1 MNQLTEYRRE
11 FHKHPENG
19 WREFRTSARVAEI
32 LTGMGYDVA
41 MGPDVIEPGSVGEPE
56 RLSEEQIRQEMERAV
71 RQGADPAFVERTQGW
86 PGVMAVLDT
95 GREGPVSAM
104 RFEMDCLPY
113 DEPQRPGY
121 RPCDE
126 GYLSCNPQ
134 SVHACGHDGHTA
146 IGLGIAAELMK
157 RKGEL
162 KGKIKLFF
170 QPAEETFYGAQS
182 IVDKGH
188 LDDVMNFIAVHIAL
202 SAENK
207 PLPSHTIACGCR
219 DFLSDRQLDVYL
231 EGKAAHP
238 CGASQ
243 EGKNAL
249 LAACSAALNIH
260 SIAPHEEGLC
270 RVNVGEIHAGV
281 CANTIAPNAMMR
293 IEYRGQKPA
302 ISEYAGQRI
311 FDILE
316 GTAKAYDLK
325 YHYVD
330 YGEVPAGA
338 SDYAM
343 MEVVQRA
350 AKKVPWFQ
358 TVYFEGNVGGTDDAA
373 VMLTKVQQNGGI
385 GSYVGIGADTTGP
398 VHNPEFDFDEDC
410 LQAAVDVCVY
420 ALEEL
425 HGTGV

>member
-11 FHKHPENG
+11 FHKYPENG

-188 LDDVMNFIAVHIAL
+188 LDDVMSFIAVHIAL

-207 PLPSHTIACGCR
+207 PLPSHTVACGCR

-249 LAACSAALNIH
+249 LAACSATLNIH

>member
-11 FHKHPENG
+11 FHKYPENG

-71 RQGADPAFVERTQGW
+71 RQGADPAFVKRTQGW

-157 RKGEL
+157 RRGEL

-207 PLPSHTIACGCR
+207 PLPSHTVACGCR

-281 CANTIAPNAMMR
+281 CANTIAPDAMMR

-410 LQAAVDVCVY
+410 LQAAMELCVY

-425 HGTGV
+425 HGTDA

>member
-1 MNQLTEYRRE
+1 MNQLTEYR
-11 FHKHPENG
+11 KDPENG

-71 RQGADPAFVERTQGW
+71 RQGADPAFVKRTQGW

-207 PLPSHTIACGCR
+207 PLPSHTVACGCR

-281 CANTIAPNAMMR
+281 CANTIAPDAMMR

>member
-11 FHKHPENG
+11 FHKSPENG

-207 PLPSHTIACGCR
+207 PLPSHTVACGCR

-249 LAACSAALNIH
+249 LAACSATLNIH

>member
-1 MNQLTEYRRE
+1 MNKLSEYRRE
-11 FHKHPENG
+11 FHKYPENG
-19 WREFRTSARVAEI
+19 WHEFRTSARVAEI
-32 LTGMGYDVA
+32 LTGMGYEVA
-41 MGPDVIEPGSVGEPE
+41 MGPDVIEPASVGEPE
-56 RLSEEQIRQEMERAV
+56 RLTQEQVKAEMERAV
-71 RQGADPAFVERTQGW
+71 AQGANPDFVARTNGW

-95 GREGPVSAM
+95 GRPGPVSAM
-104 RFEMDCLPY
+104 RFEIDCLPY
-113 DEPQRPGY
+113 DEPQKAGY
-121 RPCDE
+121 RPFDE

-146 IGLGIAAELMK
+146 IGLGIAGELQK
-157 RKGEL
+157 RKEHL
-162 KGKIKLFF
+162 CGKIKLFF

-207 PLPSHTIACGCR
+207 PLPSHTVACGCR

-231 EGKAAHP
+231 EGRAAHP

-243 EGKNAL
+243 EGRNAL

-260 SIAPHEEGLC
+260 SIAPHEAGLC

-281 CANTIAPNAMMR
+281 CANTIAPSAMMR
-293 IEYRGQKPA
+293 IEYRGQYPE
-302 ISEYAGQRI
+302 ISAYAGKRI
-311 FDILE
+311 FDILD
-316 GTAKAYDLK
+316 GTAKAYDLT

-338 SDYAM
+338 SDPAM
-343 MEVVQRA
+343 MEIIQRA
-350 AKKVPWFQ
+350 AKKVPWFE

-385 GSYVGIGADTTGP
+385 GTYVGIGADTTGP

-410 LQAAVDVCVY
+410 LPAAMELCLN

-425 HGTGV
+425 HAAEA

>member
-11 FHKHPENG
+11 FHKYPENG

-56 RLSEEQIRQEMERAV
+56 RLSEEQIRQEMERA
-71 RQGADPAFVERTQGW
+71 DPAFVKRTQGW

-207 PLPSHTIACGCR
+207 PLPSHTVACGCR

-281 CANTIAPNAMMR
+281 CANTIAPDAMMR

-350 AKKVPWFQ
+350 AQKVPWFQ

-410 LQAAVDVCVY
+410 LQAAMELCVY

-425 HGTGV
+425 HGMDA

>member
-11 FHKHPENG
+11 FHKYPENG

-71 RQGADPAFVERTQGW
+71 RQGADPAFVKRTQGW

-207 PLPSHTIACGCR
+207 PLPSHTVACGCR

-281 CANTIAPNAMMR
+281 CANTIAPDAMMR

-350 AKKVPWFQ
+350 AQKVPWFQ

-373 VMLTKVQQNGGI
+373 VMLTKD
-385 GSYVGIGADTTGP
+385 SA
-398 VHNPEFDFDEDC
+398 E
-410 LQAAVDVCVY
+410 
-420 ALEEL
+420 
-425 HGTGV
+425 

>member
-11 FHKHPENG
+11 FHKYPENG

-71 RQGADPAFVERTQGW
+71 RQGADPAFVKRTQGW

-207 PLPSHTIACGCR
+207 PLPSHTVACGCR

-281 CANTIAPNAMMR
+281 CANTIAPDAMMR

-350 AKKVPWFQ
+350 AQKVPWFQ

-410 LQAAVDVCVY
+410 LQAAMELCVY

-425 HGTGV
+425 QGMDA

>member
-1 MNQLTEYRRE
+1 MIVRIGAQ
-11 FHKHPENG
+11 
-19 WREFRTSARVAEI
+19 WRELPEI
-32 LTGMGYDVA
+32 HSL
-41 MGPDVIEPGSVGEPE
+41 
-56 RLSEEQIRQEMERAV
+56 
-71 RQGADPAFVERTQGW
+71 
-86 PGVMAVLDT
+86 
-95 GREGPVSAM
+95 
-104 RFEMDCLPY
+104 
-113 DEPQRPGY
+113 
-121 RPCDE
+121 
-126 GYLSCNPQ
+126 
-134 SVHACGHDGHTA
+134 
-146 IGLGIAAELMK
+146 
-157 RKGEL
+157 
-162 KGKIKLFF
+162 
-170 QPAEETFYGAQS
+170 
-182 IVDKGH
+182 
-188 LDDVMNFIAVHIAL
+188 
-202 SAENK
+202 
-207 PLPSHTIACGCR
+207 ACGCR

-281 CANTIAPNAMMR
+281 CANTIAPDAMMR

-410 LQAAVDVCVY
+410 LQAAMELCVY

-425 HGTGV
+425 HGMDA

>member
-11 FHKHPENG
+11 FHKSPENG

-71 RQGADPAFVERTQGW
+71 RQGADPAFVKRTQGW

-207 PLPSHTIACGCR
+207 PLPSHTVACGCR

-281 CANTIAPNAMMR
+281 CANTIAPDAMMR

-410 LQAAVDVCVY
+410 LQAAMELCVY

-425 HGTGV
+425 HGTDA

>member
-1 MNQLTEYRRE
+1 MNPLTEYRRE
-11 FHKHPENG
+11 FHKYPENG

-207 PLPSHTIACGCR
+207 PLPSHTVACGCR

>member
-11 FHKHPENG
+11 FHKYPENG

-71 RQGADPAFVERTQGW
+71 RQGADPAFVKRTQGW

-207 PLPSHTIACGCR
+207 PLPSHTVACGCR

-281 CANTIAPNAMMR
+281 CANTIAPDAMMR

-350 AKKVPWFQ
+350 AQKVPWFQ

>member
-11 FHKHPENG
+11 FHKYPENG
-19 WREFRTSARVAEI
+19 WRDFRTSARVAEI

>member
-11 FHKHPENG
+11 FHKYPENG

-71 RQGADPAFVERTQGW
+71 RQGADPAFVKRTQGW

-207 PLPSHTIACGCR
+207 PLPSHTVACGCR

-281 CANTIAPNAMMR
+281 CANTIAPDAMMR

-410 LQAAVDVCVY
+410 LQAAMEPCVY

-425 HGTGV
+425 HGMDA